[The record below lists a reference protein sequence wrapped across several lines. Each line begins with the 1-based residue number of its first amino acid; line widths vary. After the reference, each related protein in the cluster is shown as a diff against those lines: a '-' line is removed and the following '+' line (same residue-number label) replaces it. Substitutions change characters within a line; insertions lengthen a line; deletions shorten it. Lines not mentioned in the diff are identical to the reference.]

1 MKQGVTSMVSKTN
14 KTELKRA
21 SKSQRTHVRRM
32 KQAARKE
39 GTVYDPHKVHHTPI
53 KKAGE

>member
-1 MKQGVTSMVSKTN
+1 MVSKTN
-14 KTELKRA
+14 KTKIKRL

-39 GTVYDPHKVHHTPI
+39 GTVYDSHKVHHTPAKI
-53 KKAGE
+53 AGE